1 MYLRQAKITEEEC
14 QSSVALWKILLSKM
28 VRVNGFESIYQSINM
43 ELKDNERISAGQ
55 LYSWADIDS
64 DMMLPRSKVHQRKLF
79 EFLGFGNSP
88 YLFIMRSK
96 KAATKNN
103 TRTLNTMMDR
113 FLSRT
118 LTGVI
123 DADLFEEISESEI
136 NDLLELKNL
145 GDLGS
150 LVDMLREE
158 IHLNTVKEIN

>member
-1 MYLRQAKITEEEC
+1 
-14 QSSVALWKILLSKM
+14 M

-43 ELKDNERISAGQ
+43 ELKDNECISAGQ
-55 LYSWADIDS
+55 LYSWADIDN

-123 DADLFEEISESEI
+123 DADLFEEINESEI